1 MALSFHQLNKGAN
14 MRRFLI
20 KKYGELNYS
29 IMILNAQLEMLINS
43 KTHLAKTIML
53 ENLTGLN
60 CLIEILG
67 ESLDASM
74 DELEGNDHENLIY
87 DYEILTEKFNNFTKE
102 NGFSI

>member
-1 MALSFHQLNKGAN
+1 

-29 IMILNAQLEMLINS
+29 LMILNAQLQMLINS
-43 KTHLAKTIML
+43 KENLAKTILL
-53 ENLTGLN
+53 ENMVGLN

-74 DELEGNDHENLIY
+74 DELDGNDHDNLV
-87 DYEILTEKFNNFTKE
+87 YEFEKLAEKFELFAKE
-102 NGFSI
+102 IGYQY